1 MRRPAALVVFLAMAL
16 AGCSGDEG
24 SGTKAETVVPNPK
37 ISVVA
42 DEQLDASG
50 MSKLVNT
57 VKDLDGVFQVK
68 GQVEGRTLEVA
79 LESYDPDPQ
88 EVVDR
93 IRRVDG
99 VTAASYVPV
108 EKFTVSVSDDLRSPE
123 RDLLIQQMSAVTG
136 IVEVKDQG
144 GIIEVRLTPSDQDV
158 PQIAADLAD
167 LHGVLRVAP

>member
-1 MRRPAALVVFLAMAL
+1 VRRRAASLALLVVGL

-24 SGTKAETVVPNPK
+24 SGTKAETLVPNPK
-37 ISVVA
+37 VSVVA

-50 MSKLVNT
+50 MSKLVNA
-57 VKDLDGVFQVK
+57 VKDVDGVFQVS
-68 GQVEGRTLEVA
+68 GRVEGRTLEVA
-79 LESYDPDPQ
+79 LESYDPAPQ
-88 EVVDR
+88 EIIDR

-123 RDLLIQQMSAVTG
+123 RDLLIQQMSAVAG